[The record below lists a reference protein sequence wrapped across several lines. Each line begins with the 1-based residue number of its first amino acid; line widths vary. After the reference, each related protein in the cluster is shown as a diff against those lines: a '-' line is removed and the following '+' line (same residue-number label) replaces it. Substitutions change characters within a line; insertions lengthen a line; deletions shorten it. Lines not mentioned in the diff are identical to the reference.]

1 MALQNFVVF
10 CRRILYQLS
19 YQGSPSISRDGGS
32 DCGGKNEWEKT
43 SWLMGSERQVTEVKS
58 LHLLRSD
65 LLRAAVEGR
74 AGLLGSEFDNSAS
87 DLERSGWENASP
99 AFS

>member
-10 CRRILYQLS
+10 CRQILYQLS

-32 DCGGKNEWEKT
+32 DCGGKNEWEKP
-43 SWLMGSERQVTEVKS
+43 SWLMDSERQVTEVKS
-58 LHLLRSD
+58 LHLLCPD

-87 DLERSGWENASP
+87 DLERSGWENPSP